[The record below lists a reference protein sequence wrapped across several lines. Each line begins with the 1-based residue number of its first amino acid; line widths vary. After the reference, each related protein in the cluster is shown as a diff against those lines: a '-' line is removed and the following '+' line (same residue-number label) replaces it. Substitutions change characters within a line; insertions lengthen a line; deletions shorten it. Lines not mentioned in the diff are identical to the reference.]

1 MTVERLVFRIDPG
14 ERSRHEQQLSNTPR
28 SGTSGQNHINQI
40 VSLVAWIQPCPTY
53 QEFFRLCFVI
63 FNFFCGCYEY
73 FQEGE
78 GAKM

>member
-1 MTVERLVFRIDPG
+1 M
-14 ERSRHEQQLSNTPR
+14 
-28 SGTSGQNHINQI
+28 
-40 VSLVAWIQPCPTY
+40 VSLDGGEKMVFKVDPSERD

-73 FQEGE
+73 FLEGE